1 MPKFGEQNASVSAI
15 VHLLDVGIYAN
26 KIGHQLKAIHQIEG
40 IWSEIGIQQSDL
52 VNIERKWAQ
61 LKELKLSS
69 KIRWA
74 HLEGFLHELLKQL
87 LALLDQKNAI
97 DSPRH
102 GSSSSNSSSSSGG
115 VNFEKEIRGLKNELH
130 LRNLAVAVADN
141 SSDCSLLF
149 WTAFGAEKP
158 KNNSTPLL
166 SLLLFSDSDSIKTH
180 LSQYVKMV
188 KKENSQRK
196 IDNQLY
202 SQYRNNKN
210 FSKFVVPKMA
220 TNFVPSQL
228 EQISEFWQPINFG
241 EDRFKQSDIDNLAKE
256 SSKVNCHISDKC
268 LLRPTGEPTMLE
280 TVCIMPQQFD
290 VSLSF
295 FGGSFNCDFDNR
307 EMCQDQSLYCKLC
320 NNANVLSLTKINKDQ
335 FTPVP
340 QLQFT
345 FKNCQFTILAII
357 VPSLE
362 GDHHR
367 RKTEPFDGQQIDKIS
382 QKFGDEIEKLI
393 RADHLFDEGQFR
405 SSQKVNSDTIE
416 LLTNSLIHAEPR
428 EIPKIM
434 EQIFMF
440 DEFDE
445 MLVKGRQIAIR
456 QRASVTDLLAT
467 LKVFAN
473 FGNDLKIAEFIAD
486 TAAFGQTRYE
496 SNNSMNKFC
505 LTLAYLELWAN
516 SNHLD
521 DAKLGYLDFNIL
533 TIMVTKIFLLYP
545 NATVPW
551 LIEKFFITYS
561 TWKWPLPIQLAEID
575 FDRKGEFLSWT
586 PGREWFTKRQFSP
599 KTLLKTIRA
608 EMAMAII
615 TPTFPEHNLAQNANL
630 SSIKCIQNQMA
641 KALAKIRNEN
651 VQNALIVPLESQ
663 KFSNMYEHFI
673 VVTCTASNYRIDNLA
688 NFVSKRLGHELAEII
703 ENPLEKWIKFSH
715 ICSRCISLGE
725 CSEKSS
731 PKSPATSNCKKIWL
745 IGIELNESLKELSK
759 FKSKLRANLKKKF
772 DEKIKSDF
780 DGGFVEIESEYVD
793 ERETLQKFW

>member
-1 MPKFGEQNASVSAI
+1 M
-15 VHLLDVGIYAN
+15 
-26 KIGHQLKAIHQIEG
+26 
-40 IWSEIGIQQSDL
+40 
-52 VNIERKWAQ
+52 
-61 LKELKLSS
+61 
-69 KIRWA
+69 
-74 HLEGFLHELLKQL
+74 
-87 LALLDQKNAI
+87 DQKNAF

-102 GSSSSNSSSSSGG
+102 GSSSPGGSGG
-115 VNFEKEIRGLKNELH
+115 AGGGNVENEIGGLKNELH
-130 LRNLAVAVADN
+130 LRNLAVAFAD

-149 WTAFGAEKP
+149 WTAFGAEQP
-158 KNNSTPLL
+158 KNNLTPPL
-166 SLLLFSDSDSIKTH
+166 SRLLFSHSDSIKTR

-188 KKENSQRK
+188 KKENLQRK

-210 FSKFVVPKMA
+210 LSKFVVPKMA
-220 TNFVPSQL
+220 TNFVPFQL
-228 EQISEFWQPINFG
+228 EQISEFWQPIDFG
-241 EDRFKQSDIDNLAKE
+241 DDRFKQSDIDNLANEVENAIEQLKE
-256 SSKVNCHISDKC
+256 LFETWSSKVNCHISDKC
-268 LLRPTGEPTMLE
+268 LLRPVGEPRLE

-295 FGGSFNCDFDNR
+295 FGGSFNCDSDRR

-320 NNANVLSLTKINKDQ
+320 NNAKVLSLTKINKDQ

-362 GDHHR
+362 DDDLR
-367 RKTEPFDGQQIDKIS
+367 QTEPFDGQQIDKIS

-393 RADHLFDEGQFR
+393 KADHLFDEGQFR
-405 SSQKVNSDTIE
+405 STQKVNDDTIE

-440 DEFDE
+440 DEFSE
-445 MLVKGRQIAIR
+445 LLVKERQIAIR
-456 QRASVTDLLAT
+456 QRESVTDLVAT

-486 TAAFGQTRYE
+486 TVAFGKMHNE

-516 SNHLD
+516 SNHID
-521 DAKLGYLDFNIL
+521 DAMLGYLDFKIL

-545 NATVPW
+545 NASLPW

-575 FDRKGEFLSWT
+575 FDRKGEFMSWT

-599 KTLLKTIRA
+599 KALLKTIRA
-608 EMAMAII
+608 EMAMPII

-630 SSIKCIQNQMA
+630 SSIKCIQNQMT

-673 VVTCTASNYRIDNLA
+673 VVTCTASNYGIDNFA
-688 NFVSKRLGHELAEII
+688 NFVSKRLGPELAEII

-715 ICSRCISLGE
+715 ICSRCFSLGE
-725 CSEKSS
+725 CSKMSS
-731 PKSPATSNCKKIWL
+731 PKSPATSYCKKIWL
-745 IGIELNESLKELSK
+745 IGIELNESSKELSK
-759 FKSKLRANLKKKF
+759 FKSKLRANLKKF

-780 DGGFVEIESEYVD
+780 YGGFVEIESEYVD
-793 ERETLQKFW
+793 ERETLQKFWGIDLNLI